1 MEYQKI
7 NTLFKRDYKIRFK
20 NEDNSNSEQSNNPKY
35 K

>member
-7 NTLFKRDYKIRFK
+7 NILFKRDNKIRFK
-20 NEDNSNSEQSNNPKY
+20 NEDNSNPEQSNNPKY

>member
-7 NTLFKRDYKIRFK
+7 NTLFKRDNKIRFK
-20 NEDNSNSEQSNNPKY
+20 NEDNSNPEQSNNPKY